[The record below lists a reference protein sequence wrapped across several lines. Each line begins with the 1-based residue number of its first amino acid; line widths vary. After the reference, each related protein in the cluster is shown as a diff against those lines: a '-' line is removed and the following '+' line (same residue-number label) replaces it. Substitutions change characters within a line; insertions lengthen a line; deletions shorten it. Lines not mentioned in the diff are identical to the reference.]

1 MYPFPAPVVR
11 SEYTRLLK
19 GGAAEASLRPVES
32 FVGGVGAGL
41 VSVLLTQPFD
51 VVKTRL
57 QSVVKTRVQDADP
70 NCFPTVETRVRYGST
85 IDCFRLIL
93 REEGAATL
101 YTGTLARCARVVP
114 GSGLIFM
121 SAEFVYN
128 LIEPHRKSFRQT
140 W

>member
-1 MYPFPAPVVR
+1 MRRLIPLRCVGDGVGR
-11 SEYTRLLK
+11 EYTRILK
-19 GGAAEASLRPVES
+19 GGAAEATLKPTES
-32 FVGGVGAGL
+32 FVGGVGAGF

-57 QSVVKTRVQDADP
+57 QSVVHRRVQDGDP
-70 NCFPTVETRVRYGST
+70 NCVPTVVMRIRYDST
-85 IDCFRLIL
+85 LECFRAIL

-121 SAEFVYN
+121 SAELVYN
-128 LIEPHRKSFRQT
+128 ACERTYR
-140 W
+140 